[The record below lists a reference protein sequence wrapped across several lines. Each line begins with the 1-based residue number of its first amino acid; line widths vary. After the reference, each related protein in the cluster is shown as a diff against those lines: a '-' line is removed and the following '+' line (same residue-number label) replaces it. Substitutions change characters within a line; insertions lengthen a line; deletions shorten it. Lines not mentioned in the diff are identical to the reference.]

1 MLKLQEIAKNN
12 VMKGIR
18 LIVTMMLLCVTI
30 EITAQVTVSD
40 LKIKAKKER
49 KHVRDESRRLKRD
62 GWMPFHGKL
71 PIDRQLDRFY
81 MMSYEIDSN
90 KQSKFMFAESWATN
104 QFYDAAKQSAIEFA
118 KNELIDRLYTEITQD
133 LKAQVMAKSLSEEQ
147 IQRMWGI
154 LEKSKAMFSQRLSSF
169 EPVVELYQKN
179 KNGIVEV
186 MVRYAYNREK
196 AKQEVIK
203 YIEEKQQGSEL

>member
-1 MLKLQEIAKNN
+1 
-12 VMKGIR
+12 
-18 LIVTMMLLCVTI
+18 
-30 EITAQVTVSD
+30 
-40 LKIKAKKER
+40 
-49 KHVRDESRRLKRD
+49 
-62 GWMPFHGKL
+62 
-71 PIDRQLDRFY
+71 
-81 MMSYEIDSN
+81 
-90 KQSKFMFAESWATN
+90 
-104 QFYDAAKQSAIEFA
+104 
-118 KNELIDRLYTEITQD
+118 
-133 LKAQVMAKSLSEEQ
+133 MAKSLSEEQ

-169 EPVVELYQKN
+169 EPVVELYRKN